1 MMLHLIDLRAQPL
14 SGEKLQERI
23 LEALRHWVFDRVTP
37 AKLVSLT
44 NLGQPE
50 VQRLVCAT
58 LLSYCFS
65 FLSFPKL
72 RGVEPLRSAVA
83 QGVNDSL
90 FGYSAALQIDA
101 SGQPFVSDHRL
112 VRFGEPLSE
121 HEIDLSASS
130 FLLAP
135 EVARRLTQPRAAP
148 QPPAAQPAGA
158 YPGVV
163 PSSSAAGE
171 MPALFVVSPTP
182 SPAPGRMP
190 LTNGKLYRLRFR
202 TNKQQLF
209 RAFRP
214 LQNLAE
220 KAGTLEVNVE
230 IVARSDT
237 PLDASWLRN
246 AVEEPL
252 DEADV
257 TFEGGLEE

>member
-1 MMLHLIDLRAQPL
+1 
-14 SGEKLQERI
+14 
-23 LEALRHWVFDRVTP
+23 
-37 AKLVSLT
+37 
-44 NLGQPE
+44 
-50 VQRLVCAT
+50 
-58 LLSYCFS
+58 
-65 FLSFPKL
+65 
-72 RGVEPLRSAVA
+72 
-83 QGVNDSL
+83 
-90 FGYSAALQIDA
+90 
-101 SGQPFVSDHRL
+101 
-112 VRFGEPLSE
+112 
-121 HEIDLSASS
+121 
-130 FLLAP
+130 
-135 EVARRLTQPRAAP
+135 
-148 QPPAAQPAGA
+148 
-158 YPGVV
+158 
-163 PSSSAAGE
+163 
-171 MPALFVVSPTP
+171 
-182 SPAPGRMP
+182 MP